1 MKDNMLTDETTVTE
15 AEEVDITTNE
25 TRESSDS
32 SEGVEYT
39 DTPEVH
45 SPEEDKT
52 AIDYERLMKEDVDT
66 LRSHFPELADIGDI
80 TDLDDPLRY
89 AALRDLGLTPAE
101 AYRATARPKESDTR
115 AHLTDSYPRASV
127 SPAAQISQREL
138 SMAREIFSDLSDK
151 DILRLYK
158 KVTAR

>member
-1 MKDNMLTDETTVTE
+1 MTDNILTDETTVTE

-101 AYRATARPKESDTR
+101 AYRATAKRAYTDTR
-115 AHLTDSYPRASV
+115 SHLKRAHGKNASGSTSLM
-127 SPAAQISQREL
+127 SPTELMAARDIFPDKSD
-138 SMAREIFSDLSDK
+138 AEIQ
-151 DILRLYK
+151 RLYK
-158 KVTAR
+158 RVSG

>member
-1 MKDNMLTDETTVTE
+1 MEEINTTEPLFEGGTEEVGEKLELSEEETNEEAIGENGDE
-15 AEEVDITTNE
+15 AEELSLLGEAIPTLLGTAELTEAVALPRY
-25 TRESSDS
+25 RE
-32 SEGVEYT
+32 
-39 DTPEVH
+39 
-45 SPEEDKT
+45 
-52 AIDYERLMKEDVDT
+52 
-66 LRSHFPELADIGDI
+66 LRA
-80 TDLDDPLRY
+80 
-89 AALRDLGLTPAE
+89 LGLSPLE